1 MEKTEIK
8 RQLILNKIAD
18 YLLAS
23 GMKDSSLRQ
32 LASHIGTSDRMLL
45 HYFLDKEELMNAALN
60 LVATRLIDILESTRS
75 KQMPF
80 ETLITYL
87 TGMLKEPSIR
97 PYLRLWLELAAMSIV
112 SEVYRDIAVK
122 ICDGFYDWIISVL
135 IVEKDEERASMAA
148 LTFATIE
155 GFVLLDSLGYGAK
168 VTSALKG
175 ITIRQIQSG
184 KSL

>member
-1 MEKTEIK
+1 MKKTEIK
-8 RQLILNKIAD
+8 REIILNQIAD

-32 LASHIGTSDRMLL
+32 LAAKIGTSDRMLL
-45 HYFLDKEELMNAALN
+45 HYFSDKEELMNAALN
-60 LVATRLIDILESTRS
+60 LAAGRLIEILENTRS

-87 TGMLKEPSIR
+87 AGMLKEPSIR
-97 PYLRLWLELAAMSIV
+97 PYLRLWLELAAMSTA
-112 SEVYRDIAVK
+112 SETYRTIARQ
-122 ICDGFYDWIISVL
+122 ISDSFYDWISSVL
-135 IVEKDEERASMAA
+135 IVDKDEERAPMAA
-148 LTFATIE
+148 LAFATIE

-175 ITIRQIQSG
+175 ITIR
-184 KSL
+184 